1 MDVAQLCSENSVEI
15 DVKSVKKLL
24 IMNSN
29 VDVDTVFCADHWT
42 FLIKKLIWFIT
53 VWVKS
58 QPHSL

>member
-29 VDVDTVFCADHWT
+29 VDVDTVFCADH
-42 FLIKKLIWFIT
+42 
-53 VWVKS
+53 
-58 QPHSL
+58 